1 MGRPRR
7 LQFSASRGAILVTVL
22 AHWAVVFLSCGCSST
37 SWTLFK
43 RRPSSQTCL
52 DLALEGETADE
63 RRRGVNGLASGSDAT
78 SEWVVKVFD
87 TVARTDT
94 APMVRSAALRGLSLS
109 ASAGSVPT
117 AIRILNST
125 KMRYRDVR
133 PAPAVVRQEAAR
145 LLLEIVD
152 RYAYDE
158 LQRSKIV
165 DVLLDRLRND
175 PDRAVRLTS
184 IDTLAYFAQRPIPSV
199 LIGVMESD
207 DFAVRHAA
215 EQALIAL
222 TGVTRHHDPDAWR
235 AWLADQDDPFEHAGE
250 TPAELARDGGHHWWP
265 W

>member
-1 MGRPRR
+1 MARPRR
-7 LQFSASRGAILVTVL
+7 LRYNELRGGVLGIVL
-22 AHWAVVFLSCGCSST
+22 AHWAVVFLSSGCSST

-43 RRPSSQTCL
+43 RHPSSQTCL

-63 RRRGVNGLASGSDAT
+63 RRRGVNGLASGKDAS

-94 APMVRSAALRGLSLS
+94 DPMVRSAALRGLSR
-109 ASAGSVPT
+109 SAGAGSIPT

-125 KMRYRDVR
+125 TTRYRDVR
-133 PAPAVVRQEAAR
+133 PAPAVVRWEAAR
-145 LLLEIVD
+145 LLLDIVD
-152 RYAYDE
+152 GYAYDE
-158 LQRSKIV
+158 SQRSKIV

-175 PDRAVRLTS
+175 PDRNVRLAC
-184 IDTLAYFAQRPIPSV
+184 IDAVAYFAQRPIPSV
-199 LIGVMESD
+199 LIDVMESD

-222 TGVTRHHDPDAWR
+222 TGVTQHHDPDAWR
-235 AWLADQDDPFEHAGE
+235 AWLADQDDPFGHAGE